1 MKVWAACRCCCHE
14 PLPRTG
20 ACGGGEW
27 ERSFVRN
34 EDEYGFTDDDHD
46 EEYLLKKV
54 ASEILRR
61 ESSSMPDESKT
72 VICGIDLR

>member
-1 MKVWAACRCCCHE
+1 M
-14 PLPRTG
+14 
-20 ACGGGEW
+20 
-27 ERSFVRN
+27 SFVRN

-46 EEYLLKKV
+46 DEYLLKKV

-72 VICGIDLR
+72 VICGRAKVQFSKILQVMCKLICNCRFVNIPPAY

>member
-1 MKVWAACRCCCHE
+1 M
-14 PLPRTG
+14 PLPLPWT
-20 ACGGGEW
+20 GGGEY

-34 EDEYGFTDDDHD
+34 EDEYGFADDDHD
-46 EEYLLKKV
+46 DVEYFLKKV

-72 VICGIDLR
+72 VICGRGKVQ

>member
-1 MKVWAACRCCCHE
+1 M
-14 PLPRTG
+14 
-20 ACGGGEW
+20 
-27 ERSFVRN
+27 SFVRN

-46 EEYLLKKV
+46 DEYLLKKV

-72 VICGIDLR
+72 VICGTPKVQ